1 MHLYNKIID
10 YLLSNIT
17 RETDGYDA
25 QFKHWVMSKRFNLI
39 EISDKMV
46 LYRTVE
52 TQLKYLK
59 I

>member
-1 MHLYNKIID
+1 MQIVIVKSTH
-10 YLLSNIT
+10 
-17 RETDGYDA
+17 
-25 QFKHWVMSKRFNLI
+25 VMSKRFNLI